1 VSDDPDRADP
11 GARAERHDPSTYE
24 AKWRERWERDELY
37 RARDDAEGK
46 FYLLTMYPYT
56 SGDVH
61 IGHWYA
67 SVGPDV
73 VARMHRMQGDHV
85 MLPMGFDSFGL
96 PAENAAIDRGIHP
109 ATWTNDNID
118 RMRAQFRTMGASWDW
133 SREVVA
139 SDPEFYR
146 WTQWLFLQF
155 FKAGLAY
162 KQMAPVDWCPK
173 DQVVLAREQV
183 EGADRH
189 CWRCGTQVV
198 KRDLEQWFFRITKYA
213 DELLDFT
220 GMDWPEPILLM
231 QANWIGRSEGAEID
245 FPVAPLPGT
254 VGGQTGGQTDGQADA
269 VEPIRVFT
277 TRPDTTFG
285 ATFMVLAPEHSLVER
300 LTTDD
305 RRAEVEAYVAAARRE
320 TEIDRLSA
328 ERERDGVFIG
338 SYAVNPLTDEP
349 IPIWVA
355 SYVLPGYGTGAIMG
369 VPAHDERDY
378 DFARRYDLPIEVVVA
393 PRGAEDAAAEGAFT
407 AHTEDEVLVNS
418 GEFTGMSA
426 AEGITAITAHL
437 AERGLGVPAVT
448 YKIRDWLV
456 SRQRYWGAPIPIVY
470 CDVHGPQP
478 VPESELPVLLPP
490 DVDFASTGVSP
501 LQSHAEF
508 LAATCPVGGEPARRE
523 TDTMDTFVDSS
534 WYYLR
539 YTSPHNAEAAW
550 DADAM
555 RHWMPVNLYT
565 GGAEHAVLHLL
576 YSRFFVKALRDM
588 GHLAFDEPF
597 TALRNQGQILGADH
611 HRMSKSRG
619 NVVNPDDLV
628 ARYGADTVRLFL
640 MFIGPWDQGGPWSA
654 TGIEGVSRFL
664 ARVWNQAQPGAV
676 EERSVPTTLT
686 PGMPGAGLTG
696 GVPGAGGPSG
706 EDILGEVEAS
716 TRAIRR
722 VTHQAIQAVT
732 KDYAALHFNTA
743 LSELMALSNAVG
755 EAAAAGAADVAIEE
769 AIDTL
774 LLLLAPLAPH
784 LTEELWE
791 RRGHPYSIHRQAWP
805 QADPTVAA
813 DELIELPVQ
822 VDGKLRDRLL
832 VSPETPPAEI
842 ERLALASEKVQA
854 YLDGR
859 PPARVVQI
867 PGRLVNV
874 VTERR

>member
-1 VSDDPDRADP
+1 VTGDFLRGDRE
-11 GARAERHDPSTYE
+11 RAERHDPSTYE
-24 AKWRERWERDELY
+24 AKWRERWERDDLY
-37 RARDDAEGK
+37 RARDDAPGPY
-46 FYLLTMYPYT
+46 YLLTMFPYT

-73 VARMHRMQGDHV
+73 VARMHRMRGEQV

-109 ATWTNDNID
+109 ADWTYPNID
-118 RMRAQFRTMGASWDW
+118 RMRTQFRSMGNSWDW
-133 SREVVA
+133 SREVVT
-139 SDPEFYR
+139 SDPEYYR
-146 WTQWLFLQF
+146 WTQWLFLEF
-155 FKAGLAY
+155 YKAGLAY
-162 KQMAPVDWCPK
+162 KAMAPVDWCPK

-183 EGADRH
+183 EGTDRH
-189 CWRCGTQVV
+189 CWRCGTPVV

-231 QANWIGRSEGAEID
+231 QTNWIGRSEGAEID
-245 FPVAPLPGT
+245 FPVVAPPDT
-254 VGGQTGGQTDGQADA
+254 
-269 VEPIRVFT
+269 EPIRVFT
-277 TRPDTTFG
+277 TRPDTIFG
-285 ATFMVLAPEHSLVER
+285 ATFMVLAPEHPLVER

-305 RRAEVEAYVAAARRE
+305 RRGEVEAYVAAARRE
-320 TEIDRLSA
+320 TEIDRLAA
-328 ERERDGVFIG
+328 ERDRDGVFIG
-338 SYAVNPLTDEP
+338 AYAVNPMTDEP
-349 IPIWVA
+349 IPIWTA

-369 VPAHDERDY
+369 VPAHDERDF

-393 PRGAEDAAAEGAFT
+393 PRGSEDEAIEGAFT
-407 AHTEDEVLVNS
+407 AHSDDEVLVNS

-426 AEGITAITAHL
+426 AEGVRSITAHL
-437 AERGLGVPAVT
+437 AERGLGGPSVT

-470 CDVHGPQP
+470 CDVHGAQP
-478 VPESELPVLLPP
+478 VPESELPVLLPR

-501 LQSHAEF
+501 LQSHAAF

-539 YTSPHNAEAAW
+539 YTAPHNADAAW
-550 DADAM
+550 DPDAM

-588 GHLAFDEPF
+588 GHLSFGEPF

-611 HRMSKSRG
+611 QRMSKSRG

-628 ARYGADTVRLFL
+628 ARYGADTVRMFL
-640 MFIGPWDQGGPWSA
+640 MFIGPWDQGGPWSS

-664 ARVWNQAQPGAV
+664 ARVWYQAQPGAA
-676 EERSVPTTLT
+676 EERPSPRPMT
-686 PGMPGAGLTG
+686 PGIPAGGLAG
-696 GVPGAGGPSG
+696 GVPGTGGPSG
-706 EDILGEVEAS
+706 EAVLGEVEAS

-722 VTHQAIQAVT
+722 VTHQAIDAVSR
-732 KDYAALHFNTA
+732 DYAAFHFNTA
-743 LSELMALSNAVG
+743 VSELMALSNAIN
-755 EAAAAGAADVAIEE
+755 EAAVAGATDDAVEE
-769 AIDTL
+769 AIDTM

-791 RRGHPYSIHRQAWP
+791 RRDHPYSIHQQAWP
-805 QADPTVAA
+805 VADPAVAA
-813 DELIELPVQ
+813 NEVIELPVQ

-832 VSPETPPAEI
+832 VAPDTPAEEI
-842 ERLALASEKVQA
+842 ERLALASERVRA
-854 YLDGR
+854 YLDGQD
-859 PPARVVQI
+859 PIRVVQI

-874 VTERR
+874 VTGRRG